1 MNASTRAGIEPSYCE
16 AVVRALP
23 VFQSDKLQSKL
34 HFREKPHRSGNLTV
48 SQVAVNLAFMC
59 GQDAQKC
66 ALIDLKTGKGG
77 SPSWVQIPPPPP
89 NTPDSM
95 MMPSGF
101 FWYWEN
107 RNFWWV
113 DEFSALNEVDE
124 TAAG

>member
-1 MNASTRAGIEPSYCE
+1 
-16 AVVRALP
+16 
-23 VFQSDKLQSKL
+23 
-34 HFREKPHRSGNLTV
+34 
-48 SQVAVNLAFMC
+48 
-59 GQDAQKC
+59 
-66 ALIDLKTGKGG
+66 
-77 SPSWVQIPPPPP
+77 
-89 NTPDSM
+89 M